1 MSPLDVNDVVRFQ
14 QPVWAHPASGLPTAL
29 ETVPQ
34 SIDAIAFLP
43 PSIRDRVHWRFALT
57 ILRFASRERAGGSAE
72 MARGA
77 LISALTADGW
87 LLGSPPSREHH
98 R

>member
-1 MSPLDVNDVVRFQ
+1 MSPLLNDVLRFH
-14 QPVWAHPASGLPTAL
+14 QPVRAHPASGLPTAL

-43 PSIRDRVHWRFALT
+43 PAIRDRVHWRFALT
-57 ILRFASRERAGGSAE
+57 VLKFVSKSRAGGGAE